1 MNLKKYVVKFKEV
14 YEYERAITIDE
25 DEEDIDD
32 VIHDP
37 LECPM
42 IKDLS
47 REEYDELNPE
57 VLNEYEVKEI

>member
-14 YEYERAITIDE
+14 YEYERTITIDE